1 MHPGVESVGLTT
13 TSGGDWALM
22 VRLRDLADAPIPEIE
37 QRADGAPV
45 VYTGITKRPEAR
57 PAYPKQGE

>member
-1 MHPGVESVGLTT
+1 
-13 TSGGDWALM
+13 M